1 MVSFDVN
8 EILGSIFCEG
18 SILSFFNTLDKGL
31 MIIDKSESIIFANKR
46 AQKQLNSTLSKIQET
61 ELSSI
66 LSFDNIKEVMQNGRC
81 FSNIKASYCG
91 ENHFVNISP
100 IDINLDIVGAAVVFE
115 NTQSDETFVN
125 TLKLC
130 NCISRELESV
140 LNSSYDEIVVTDAKG
155 NILKVN
161 EAYKKLYNGEMEDFI
176 GKNVRQLEK
185 KGIFNPS
192 VTMKVIRERKRISIT
207 QKTNSGRVLVVT
219 GYPIF
224 DKNESFV
231 SVISTAKDITE
242 VHTLKE
248 QLSEAKKTAQDFY
261 YQLGILRQQEKQQ
274 ESMISQSPEMKK
286 VMMTASRVARV
297 DSNVLI
303 TGESGVGKS
312 MLAGEIHKR
321 SDRSKG
327 AFVSINCGAIP
338 AALLESELFGYENGA
353 FTGARKEGK
362 QGQLSIANNGTLFLD
377 EISELPLQMQV
388 KILKAIQEK
397 KFNRVGGTETLTSN
411 FRLITATNKDLK
423 SMVKAGTFR
432 EDLFYRLN
440 VIPIEI
446 PPLRERKQD
455 IIMLVNLFW
464 ERLNAKYGTNRR
476 LDLEVYDVLADYDWP
491 GNVRDLENCIERLM
505 VTVDKDVIRVCDLP
519 AQLLV
524 KPKKKMEIKEILPL
538 KRALEEIEKE
548 LILKAYKEFNNT
560 YKAADALGVSQS
572 TVVRKLRKYGCN
584 DIL

>member
-1 MVSFDVN
+1 MVSLEVN
-8 EILGSIFCEG
+8 EILESIFCEG
-18 SILSFFNTLDKGL
+18 SVLSFFNTLDKGL
-31 MIIDKSESIIFANKR
+31 MIIDKNENIIFANNR
-46 AQKQLNSTLSKIQET
+46 AQKQLNSTLSKIQEA
-61 ELSSI
+61 ELSNI
-66 LSFDNIKEVMQNGRC
+66 LSFGSIVEVMENGRC
-81 FSNIKASYCG
+81 FCNIKASLCG
-91 ENHFVNISP
+91 EIHFVNISP
-100 IDINLDIVGAAVVFE
+100 IDINLEIVGAAVVFE
-115 NTQSDETFVN
+115 NTQNDETFVN

-140 LNSSYDEIVVTDAKG
+140 FNSSYDEIIVTDAQG

-176 GKNVRQLEK
+176 GKNVFQLEK

-192 VTMKVIRERKRISIT
+192 VTLKVIREQKRVSIT
-207 QKTNSGRVLVVT
+207 QKTNSGRVLIVT
-219 GYPIF
+219 GYPLY
-224 DKNESFV
+224 DEKGTFV

-242 VHTLKE
+242 VHILKE

-261 YQLGILRQQEKQQ
+261 YQLDILRQKETQK
-274 ESMISQSPEMKK
+274 ESMISKSPEMKK
-286 VMMTASRVARV
+286 VMITANRVARV

-312 MLAGEIHKR
+312 MLANEIHKQ
-321 SDRSKG
+321 SDRSEN

-338 AALLESELFGYENGA
+338 AALLESELFGYESGA

-397 KFNRVGGTETLTSN
+397 KFTRVGGTETLTSN

-455 IIMLVNLFW
+455 IIMLTNLFW
-464 ERLNAKYGTNRR
+464 ERLNAKYGTNRKID
-476 LDLEVYDVLADYDWP
+476 LDVYEVLADYDWP
-491 GNVRDLENCIERLM
+491 GNVRDLENCIERIM
-505 VTVDKDVIRVCDLP
+505 VTVDKDIIRVCDLP
-519 AQLLV
+519 VQLLV
-524 KPKKKMEIKEILPL
+524 KPKKKVEIKEVLPL
-538 KRALEEIEKE
+538 KKAMEETEKSM
-548 LILKAYKEFNNT
+548 ILKAYEKFKNT
-560 YKAADALGVSQS
+560 YKTAEALGVSQS
-572 TVVRKLRKYGCN
+572 TVVRKLRKYGCC
-584 DIL
+584 DVT

>member
-31 MIIDKSESIIFANKR
+31 MIIDKNESIIFANKR
-46 AQKQLNSTLSKIQET
+46 AQKQLNSTLGKIQET
-61 ELSSI
+61 KLSSI

-207 QKTNSGRVLVVT
+207 QKTNSGRVLIVT

-476 LDLEVYDVLADYDWP
+476 IDLEVYDVLADYDWP

-505 VTVDKDVIRVCDLP
+505 VTVDKDVIKVCDLP

-538 KRALEEIEKE
+538 KRAMEEIEKE

>member
-1 MVSFDVN
+1 MVSFEVN
-8 EILGSIFCEG
+8 EILESIFCEG

-31 MIIDKSESIIFANKR
+31 MIIDKNENIIFANNR
-46 AQKQLNSTLSKIQET
+46 AQKQLNSTLCKIQET
-61 ELSSI
+61 KLSNI
-66 LSFDNIKEVMQNGRC
+66 LSFSNIREVMQNGRC
-81 FSNIKASYCG
+81 FCNIKASFSG
-91 ENHFVNISP
+91 ETHFVNISP

-115 NTQSDETFVN
+115 NTRNDETFVN

-140 LNSSYDEIVVTDAKG
+140 LNSSYDEIVVTDAQG
-155 NILKVN
+155 TILKVN
-161 EAYKKLYNGEMEDFI
+161 EAYKRLYNAEMEDFI
-176 GKNVRQLEK
+176 GKNVLQLEK

-192 VTMKVIRERKRISIT
+192 VTLKVIKEQKRISIT
-207 QKTNSGRVLVVT
+207 QKTNSGRVLIVT
-219 GYPIF
+219 GYPIY
-224 DKNESFV
+224 DENKAFV

-242 VHTLKE
+242 VHILKE

-261 YQLGILRQQEKQQ
+261 YQLDILRQQETKKD
-274 ESMISQSPEMKK
+274 SMISTSPEMKK
-286 VMMTASRVARV
+286 VMMTANRVARV

-312 MLAGEIHKR
+312 MLANEIHKQ
-321 SDRSKG
+321 SDRSRN

-397 KFNRVGGTETLTSN
+397 KFTRVGGTETLTSN

-423 SMVKAGTFR
+423 SMVKEGTFR

-446 PPLRERKQD
+446 PPLRDRKQD

-464 ERLNAKYGTNRR
+464 ERLNAKYGTNRKID
-476 LDLEVYDVLADYDWP
+476 LDVYEVLADYEWP
-491 GNVRDLENCIERLM
+491 GNVRDLENCIERIM
-505 VTVDKDVIRVCDLP
+505 VTVDKDLIRVCDLP
-519 AQLLV
+519 VQLLV
-524 KPKKKMEIKEILPL
+524 KPKKKIEVKEILPL
-538 KRALEEIEKE
+538 KKAIEETEKNM
-548 LILKAYKEFNNT
+548 ILKAYEQFKNT
-560 YKAADALGVSQS
+560 YKAAEALGVSQS
-572 TVVRKLRKYGCN
+572 TVVRKLRKYGCS
-584 DIL
+584 DIA

>member
-1 MVSFDVN
+1 MVSFEVN
-8 EILGSIFCEG
+8 EILESIFCEG
-18 SILSFFNTLDKGL
+18 SVLSFFNTLDKGL
-31 MIIDKSESIIFANKR
+31 MIIDKNENIIFANKR
-46 AQKQLNSTLSKIQET
+46 AQKQLNNSLKSIQET
-61 ELSSI
+61 KLSNI
-66 LSFDNIKEVMQNGRC
+66 LAFGNIKEVLINGLC
-81 FSNIKASYCG
+81 FCNVKASFSG
-91 ENHFVNISP
+91 ETHFVNISP

-115 NTQSDETFVN
+115 NTQNNETFVN

-161 EAYKKLYNGEMEDFI
+161 EAYRKLYNAEMDDFV
-176 GKNVRQLEK
+176 GQNVKQLEK

-192 VTMKVIRERKRISIT
+192 VTMKVIKEQKRISIT
-207 QKTNSGRVLVVT
+207 QKTNSGKVLIVT

-224 DKNESFV
+224 DENKAFM

-242 VHTLKE
+242 VHILKE

-261 YQLGILRQQEKQQ
+261 YQLGILRQQETQQ
-274 ESMISQSPEMKK
+274 DAMISISPEMKK
-286 VMMTASRVARV
+286 VMMTANRVARV

-312 MLAGEIHKR
+312 MLASEIHKQ

-362 QGQLSIANNGTLFLD
+362 QGQLSIANEGTLFLD

-397 KFNRVGGTETLTSN
+397 KFTRVGGTETLTSN

-423 SMVKAGTFR
+423 CMVKAGTFR

-464 ERLNAKYGTNRR
+464 ERLNAKYGTNRKMD
-476 LDLEVYDVLADYDWP
+476 LDVYEVLADYDWP
-491 GNVRDLENCIERLM
+491 GNVRDLENCIERIM
-505 VTVDKDVIRVCDLP
+505 VTVDRDIIRVSDLP
-519 AQLLV
+519 AQLLI
-524 KPKKKMEIKEILPL
+524 KSKKEVEVKEILPL
-538 KRALEEIEKE
+538 KLAMEETEKN
-548 LILKAYKEFNNT
+548 LILRAYKEFNST
-560 YKAADALGVSQS
+560 YKAAEALGVSQS
-572 TVVRKLRKYGCN
+572 TVVRKLRKYGCC
-584 DIL
+584 DIA